1 MTRNNM
7 AMSFVILAILTS
19 PAVGDEF
26 CSTLLTAVAESKT
39 GFVKYRRSGAAN
51 NPYEQKQSGWSTPF
65 RLANSE
71 FCFIDDTVRPD
82 ETVRPS
88 LICNYG
94 ATSIGSMLQVVQ
106 GCLSRD
112 WTMSSRKRFA
122 KGDSPGLPDDDRV
135 VFTNRALNTSI
146 RVWQS
151 DISEGVVVEVSTS
164 D

>member
-88 LICNYG
+88 LICTMVLPQSAACCRSSKAASVVTG
-94 ATSIGSMLQVVQ
+94 RCRLESDSRKGTLQVCQ
-106 GCLSRD
+106 
-112 WTMSSRKRFA
+112 T
-122 KGDSPGLPDDDRV
+122 
-135 VFTNRALNTSI
+135 TT
-146 RVWQS
+146 
-151 DISEGVVVEVSTS
+151 E
-164 D
+164 